1 VVAHVPISAAYFYA
15 VQGESTSVFVPAE
28 CVREIQKYYLNYG
41 LVRSAT
47 WEVVVYTPLH
57 FTSRSLCLGALL
69 L

>member
-1 VVAHVPISAAYFYA
+1 VISLE
-15 VQGESTSVFVPAE
+15 VGGSTSVSVPAA
-28 CVREIQKYYLNYG
+28 CVRAILKYYLNYVDD

>member
-1 VVAHVPISAAYFYA
+1 MPISAAYFYA
-15 VQGESTSVFVPAE
+15 VQGESTSVSVLAE
-28 CVREIQKYYLNYG
+28 YVRAIQKYYLNYVDD

-57 FTSRSLCLGALL
+57 FTSHSLCLGALL